1 MKPCR
6 TSLLPVV
13 GNLNSRLNQ
22 IHVKLYLLNLTMALK
37 LIAAKPNS
45 KSHQRV
51 CLISRAHLSSFVRAE
66 APRHPRTL
74 IWRPVGGI
82 PAGWVMGW
90 KHRDSALGDH
100 KAEESRGGGGW
111 GRRGHGLRNFVIKMK
126 LRISVTKDQ
135 RSRWKEGGGP
145 LKASCLGWRLAGRS
159 TRVQC
164 NALFIYLFIYFLD
177 LLTLYF

>member
-1 MKPCR
+1 MSQIIPSEWNSSTIVVFGEWKSKRKAKIDIQTDSSPEIFQLTSFGLRGAMKPCRR

-13 GNLNSRLNQ
+13 GNLNIRLSQ

-37 LIAAKPNS
+37 LIGVKPNS

-66 APRHPRTL
+66 APHHPRTL

-82 PAGWVMGW
+82 PTGWVMGW

-100 KAEESRGGGGW
+100 KAEESRGG
-111 GRRGHGLRNFVIKMK
+111 V
-126 LRISVTKDQ
+126 
-135 RSRWKEGGGP
+135 GGGGATGSGTLL
-145 LKASCLGWRLAGRS
+145 LK
-159 TRVQC
+159 
-164 NALFIYLFIYFLD
+164 
-177 LLTLYF
+177 